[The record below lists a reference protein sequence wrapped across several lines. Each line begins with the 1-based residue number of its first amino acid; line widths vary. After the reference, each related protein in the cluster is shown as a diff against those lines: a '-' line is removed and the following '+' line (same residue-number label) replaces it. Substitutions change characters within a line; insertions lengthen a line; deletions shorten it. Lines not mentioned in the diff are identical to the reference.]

1 MLLGIVV
8 VNFVD
13 FVWILVGDV
22 GVFIVMFL
30 FLVLVKFFWMVRF
43 NIF

>member
-22 GVFIVMFL
+22 GVFIDCYVFVFGFSKVFL
-30 FLVLVKFFWMVRF
+30 DG
-43 NIF
+43 